1 MVDLISKV
9 RSAVSDGWGKGP
21 ENLSSFDDAA
31 ASFLIE
37 DGVAR
42 SEDVKVE
49 SSAFHVSGSGEV
61 DLLRRALDFKF
72 DPALV
77 TGSGQ
82 TTRLP
87 VQVVVKG
94 PWHGPKI
101 YPNLEGILD
110 NPEAA
115 YDALRSLGVSE
126 KTFKEIEKEGGKLLK
141 KLFGN

>member
-1 MVDLISKV
+1 M
-9 RSAVSDGWGKGP
+9 
-21 ENLSSFDDAA
+21 
-31 ASFLIE
+31 
-37 DGVAR
+37 
-42 SEDVKVE
+42 E

-61 DLLRRALDFKF
+61 DLLRRALDFKL

-82 TTRLP
+82 TTRFP

-94 PWHGPKI
+94 PWHAPKI

-110 NPEAA
+110 DPEAA